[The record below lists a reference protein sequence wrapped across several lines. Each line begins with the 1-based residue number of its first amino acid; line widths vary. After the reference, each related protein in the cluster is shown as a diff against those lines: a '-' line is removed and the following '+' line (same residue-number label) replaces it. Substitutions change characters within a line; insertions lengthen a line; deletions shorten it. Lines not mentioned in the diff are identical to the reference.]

1 VTINAGVTVYRSER
15 EASSRLVRVRATNGS
30 AAEIVVNGTLQV
42 NGVEETRSFCAGYRG
57 WQLGRIELPVATSAV
72 NATYTIF
79 TGSGEM
85 RGGLTRTPAIRRTSR
100 SRRSFLIAGSGSG
113 TAVGAQL
120 HLTDCY
126 CFQLAGQEMNSK
138 TNTWIDLKRT
148 LMQRAI
154 TCGELNGSKVT
165 IDRSA

>member
-1 VTINAGVTVYRSER
+1 VAIGEDRAACRDIRGER
-15 EASSRLVRVRATNGS
+15 DLHNLHR
-30 AAEIVVNGTLQV
+30 
-42 NGVEETRSFCAGYRG
+42 
-57 WQLGRIELPVATSAV
+57 
-72 NATYTIF
+72 
-79 TGSGEM
+79 
-85 RGGLTRTPAIRRTSR
+85 IRRDEGWFDSHSGYSTHKPQQALFPHG
-100 SRRSFLIAGSGSG
+100 RREWQR

-165 IDRSA
+165 IDRWR